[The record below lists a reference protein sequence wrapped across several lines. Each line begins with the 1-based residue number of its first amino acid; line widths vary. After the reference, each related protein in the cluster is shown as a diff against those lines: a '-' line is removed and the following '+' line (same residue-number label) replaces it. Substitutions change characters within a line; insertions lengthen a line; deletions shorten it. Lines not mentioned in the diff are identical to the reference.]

1 MHVRFAVLLSS
12 ASGHISPTVSVELG
26 ASRSTQSS
34 QIESTLERELCCH
47 LRGYFA
53 LAQPFFESIA
63 LPSSDFPSP
72 TIILS
77 ATFHPQLEQS
87 CLNLNGTDTD
97 G

>member
-34 QIESTLERELCCH
+34 QIEPSLKSKLCRH

-53 LAQPFFESIA
+53 LAEAFLKNIA
-63 LPSSDFPSP
+63 VVGSKSPSP
-72 TIILS
+72 FTLLR
-77 ATFHPQLEQS
+77 ATFHPQLK
-87 CLNLNGTDTD
+87 
-97 G
+97 